1 MAVKYIAIEGV
12 PFVGKSDLARLL
24 GERLGARLVLED
36 AEENPFLPLFYEDPA
51 HYGFQTQAFFMLN
64 RYRQQQ
70 NLHQRDLFESSIVTN
85 YLFARSAIYANTIL
99 GDDELMLY
107 ERMAE
112 NLHQGIPRPD
122 LVIYLQNSFQNL
134 ANCIGQSASAYERL
148 MTEDYLQKLV
158 EAYTHFFFH
167 YSETPLLMVN
177 VSEIDFVNR
186 PEDLDSLLQQVLSP
200 PAGTRYYRPVHLNV
214 Q

>member
-51 HYGFQTQAFFMLN
+51 HYAFQTQAFFMLN

-85 YLFARSAIYANTIL
+85 YLFARSAIYAHTVL

-112 NLHQGIPRPD
+112 NLQQGIPRPD
-122 LVIYLQNSFQNL
+122 LVIYLQNSFENL
-134 ANCIGQSASAYERL
+134 VDRIGQSASGYERL
-148 MTEDYLQKLV
+148 MSEEFLKRLV
-158 EAYTHFFFH
+158 EAYTHYFFH

-186 PEDLDSLLQQVLSP
+186 TEDLDSLLQQVLSP
-200 PAGTRYYRPVHLNV
+200 PAGTRYYRPVHLNA
-214 Q
+214 

>member
-134 ANCIGQSASAYERL
+134 ANRIGQSASAYERL
-148 MTEDYLQKLV
+148 MTEDYLQRLV

>member
-51 HYGFQTQAFFMLN
+51 HYAFQTQAFFMLN

-85 YLFARSAIYANTIL
+85 YLFARSAIYAHTVL

-112 NLHQGIPRPD
+112 NLQQGIPRPD
-122 LVIYLQNSFQNL
+122 LVIYLQNSFENL
-134 ANCIGQSASAYERL
+134 VDRMGQSASGYERL
-148 MTEDYLQKLV
+148 MTEEFLKRLV
-158 EAYTHFFFH
+158 EAYTHYFFH

-186 PEDLDSLLQQVLSP
+186 TQDLDSLLQQVLSP
-200 PAGTRYYRPVHLNV
+200 PAGTRYYRPVHLNA
-214 Q
+214 

>member
-148 MTEDYLQKLV
+148 MTEDYLQRLV

>member
-1 MAVKYIAIEGV
+1 MAVKYIVIEGV

-148 MTEDYLQKLV
+148 MTEDYLRKLV

>member
-1 MAVKYIAIEGV
+1 VAVKYIAIEGV

-51 HYGFQTQAFFMLN
+51 HYAFQTQAFFMLN

-85 YLFARSAIYANTIL
+85 YLFARSAIYAHTVL

-112 NLHQGIPRPD
+112 NLQQGIPRPD
-122 LVIYLQNSFQNL
+122 LVIYLQNSFENL
-134 ANCIGQSASAYERL
+134 VDRMGQSASGYERL
-148 MTEDYLQKLV
+148 MTEEFLKRLV
-158 EAYTHFFFH
+158 EAYTHYFFH

-186 PEDLDSLLQQVLSP
+186 TQDLDSLLQQVLSP
-200 PAGTRYYRPVHLNV
+200 PAGTRYYRPVHLNA
-214 Q
+214 

>member
-148 MTEDYLQKLV
+148 MTEDYLQRLV

-200 PAGTRYYRPVHLNV
+200 PAGTRY
-214 Q
+214 

>member
-134 ANCIGQSASAYERL
+134 ANRIGQSASAYERL

-158 EAYTHFFFH
+158 EAYSHFFFH

>member
-148 MTEDYLQKLV
+148 MTEAYLQRLV

>member
-1 MAVKYIAIEGV
+1 VAVKYIAIEGV

-134 ANCIGQSASAYERL
+134 ANRIGQSASAYERL

-186 PEDLDSLLQQVLSP
+186 PDDLDSLLQQVLSP

>member
-36 AEENPFLPLFYEDPA
+36 AEEHPFLPLFYEDPA

-134 ANCIGQSASAYERL
+134 ANRIGQSASAYERL

>member
-24 GERLGARLVLED
+24 GERLGARLVMED

-51 HYGFQTQAFFMLN
+51 HYAFQTQAFFMLN

-85 YLFARSAIYANTIL
+85 YLFARSAIYAHTVL

-112 NLHQGIPRPD
+112 NLQQGIPRPD
-122 LVIYLQNSFQNL
+122 LVIYLQNSFENL
-134 ANCIGQSASAYERL
+134 VDRIGQSASGYERL
-148 MTEDYLQKLV
+148 MSEEFLKRLV
-158 EAYTHFFFH
+158 EAYTHYFFH

-186 PEDLDSLLQQVLSP
+186 TEDLDSLLQQVLSP
-200 PAGTRYYRPVHLNV
+200 PAGTRYYRPVHLNA
-214 Q
+214 

>member
-1 MAVKYIAIEGV
+1 MAVKYIVIEGV

-70 NLHQRDLFESSIVTN
+70 NLHQRDLFESSIVTH

-134 ANCIGQSASAYERL
+134 ANRIGQSASAYERL

>member
-134 ANCIGQSASAYERL
+134 ANRIGQSASAYERL
-148 MTEDYLQKLV
+148 MTEDYLQRLV

-177 VSEIDFVNR
+177 VSEIDFVNS
-186 PEDLDSLLQQVLSP
+186 PEDLDSLLQQVLAP

>member
-134 ANCIGQSASAYERL
+134 ANRIGQSASAYERL

-186 PEDLDSLLQQVLSP
+186 PDDLDSLLQQVLSP